1 MALIL
6 YGFSDRPDDFAA
18 TKVGAALGECD
29 FLLDFTRPLE
39 TIHWFGKKNRWV
51 GPKIGLLV
59 PVVHQGEER
68 GGYVISVNRGEPYF
82 IDIPNLWRKH
92 SGCSRTIKSE
102 PVDPLRIIADFTR
115 HFPEDC
121 Q

>member
-39 TIHWFGKKNRWV
+39 TIHWFGKKID
-51 GPKIGLLV
+51 G
-59 PVVHQGEER
+59 
-68 GGYVISVNRGEPYF
+68 SVLKLASWF
-82 IDIPNLWRKH
+82 QW
-92 SGCSRTIKSE
+92 CIKAKRE
-102 PVDPLRIIADFTR
+102 VDT
-115 HFPEDC
+115 
-121 Q
+121 